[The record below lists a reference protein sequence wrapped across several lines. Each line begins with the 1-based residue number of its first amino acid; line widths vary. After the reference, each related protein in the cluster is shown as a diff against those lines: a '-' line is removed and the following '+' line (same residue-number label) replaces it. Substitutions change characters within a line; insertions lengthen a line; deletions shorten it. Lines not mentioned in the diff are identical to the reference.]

1 MTIKIKAPIILLT
14 DDDFREHVTIY
25 LAERVSHE
33 EKKYRVVA
41 ESDWRKLMRLV
52 KACEA
57 HAADEEN
64 IGLHWMDAV
73 AALDALEKK
82 K

>member
-1 MTIKIKAPIILLT
+1 MTIKIKSWKMRAW
-14 DDDFREHVTIY
+14 DDDNCKVQWH
-25 LAERVSHE
+25 
-33 EKKYRVVA
+33 RVVL

-64 IGLHWMDAV
+64 IDLHWMDAV

>member
-1 MTIKIKAPIILLT
+1 MTIKIKAPFVWVNPL
-14 DDDFREHVTIY
+14 FTIY
-25 LAERVSHE
+25 QS
-33 EKKYRVVA
+33 KDTCGQQNYRLVR
-41 ESDWRKLMRLV
+41 ESDWRKLMKLV

-73 AALDALEKK
+73 AALEALEKK